1 MIDFVYRKDENYHPK
16 VFFLISLILKILM
29 ILIKTFTQR
38 KFEWRKLNVHLKN
51 KRIAKNRET
60 RIFYFSGSESSLL
73 KYKKKIKLGAREF
86 HFLKYRNFSR
96 AFFFFFFFIIFEAWK
111 VLSWNF
117 LFLGLESSISHNMR
131 KAFSKKFH
139 FLKYKKQEESFS
151 GWFF

>member
-73 KYKKKIKLGAREF
+73 KYKKKLSLGLESSIYWNIKIFPEL
-86 HFLKYRNFSR
+86 
-96 AFFFFFFFIIFEAWK
+96 FFFFFFFIIFEAWK

>member
-73 KYKKKIKLGAREF
+73 KYKKKLSLGLESSISWNIETF
-86 HFLKYRNFSR
+86 PEH
-96 AFFFFFFFIIFEAWK
+96 FFFFFFIIFEAWK